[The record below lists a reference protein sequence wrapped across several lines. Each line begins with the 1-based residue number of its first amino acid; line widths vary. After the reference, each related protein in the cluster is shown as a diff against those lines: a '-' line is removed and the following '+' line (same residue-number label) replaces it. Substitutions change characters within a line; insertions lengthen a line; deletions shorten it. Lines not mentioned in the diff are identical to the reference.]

1 MSQAYDWRSP
11 TAAKQLMQLDREQ
24 FAIEFLRRNPA
35 YAEDYYNTLDRTP
48 PNPSATEI
56 AMEGLAR
63 RWGLGFPACT
73 GYPCMGLSWL
83 VAARAFSID
92 RYRHR
97 GAQRIR
103 RRLLNRLRR
112 PFARAD
118 ERRNT

>member
-63 RWGLGFPACT
+63 RWGLAFPACT
-73 GYPCMGLSWL
+73 GYTCMGLSWL
-83 VAARAFSID
+83 VAAGAFSIH
-92 RYRHR
+92 RYGHR
-97 GAQRIR
+97 ATKRFR
-103 RRLLNRLRR
+103 RRLFDRL
-112 PFARAD
+112 
-118 ERRNT
+118 